1 MQAKKRNT
9 ARKHNA
15 SDEASKHVPVIAM
28 DHVYM
33 NEVTDDTDNPI
44 LVIGD
49 SCCEGIWAVRIKKGG
64 DTAAVKNIVANF
76 LRGFVYSKV
85 VPKSDQEPANRS
97 IDRDA
102 VEILFEDDFQELRG
116 GQVVM
121 QHLSVIESAAN
132 GVIENAIQRM
142 QGQVRQ
148 IKLDLDMNIK
158 AKIKQSQ
165 TKKRWLIEY
174 AAQTQVFWS
183 ISEDDGLTAIHQNQK
198 KIYLGSEAQVRRTNH
213 VQAAERTSR
222 SASQKPDGDREC

>member
-1 MQAKKRNT
+1 MPKVPAKVYAPSPEAYNRHCAIHLPYTNWCPICVPAKKRNT

-97 IDRDA
+97 MERNA
-102 VEILFEDDFQELRG
+102 VEILFE
-116 GQVVM
+116 
-121 QHLSVIESAAN
+121 
-132 GVIENAIQRM
+132 
-142 QGQVRQ
+142 
-148 IKLDLDMNIK
+148 
-158 AKIKQSQ
+158 
-165 TKKRWLIEY
+165 T
-174 AAQTQVFWS
+174 
-183 ISEDDGLTAIHQNQK
+183 
-198 KIYLGSEAQVRRTNH
+198 
-213 VQAAERTSR
+213 TSR
-222 SASQKPDGDREC
+222 RCVVAKS